1 MILKAIAK
9 WWAGSKLE
17 EETAHTQ
24 ALVRRL
30 ETAQAEANRRVNA
43 KMAEYSRQIKAH
55 QEQRNKDLK
64 QYLDFMNGQLE
75 ITGTYLNE
83 LAEFQSFT
91 FICIDSWMHLDL
103 CNQEI
108 NIVNEKLNAIYSTTS
123 LIDTYI
129 NELNKQAQRQGRHV
143 WREFTSARAIGVTTD
158 FIEATKRSIERSSKN
173 SNDEF
178 NNELNRLKSHRSLLL
193 KEAATLKDEKKV
205 LNDKKVLVMERHEDN
220 KKTLALKY
228 DACIEYWNVIAKKFE
243 SYYAFE
249 MTQNDYANYWI
260 KNLKE
265 GGTLQEIIKVIGTAT
280 DIIGCANK
288 ILNELNEEYQPFKRR
303 VQTAHDSKV
312 YPVTFDHD
320 KAERKRLAPM
330 VTEAFEDKKSLIE
343 ARTILYTRRDELQ
356 GYIDRIKPLHPD
368 SAIESIC
375 EMLSADREF
384 NAWFAFGFNT
394 KKQKREHWD
403 KKNKSIENAATN

>member
-9 WWAGSKLE
+9 RWAGSKLE
-17 EETAHTQ
+17 KETAHTQ

-30 ETAQAEANRRVNA
+30 ETAQAEANRRVNT

-55 QEQRNKDLK
+55 QEQRNEELK

-91 FICIDSWMHLDL
+91 FVCIDSWIHLDL

-108 NIVNEKLNAIYSTTS
+108 NIVNEKLNAINSTVS
-123 LIDTYI
+123 LINAYI
-129 NELNKQAQRQGRHV
+129 NELNKQAQRQSRHV
-143 WREFTSARAIGVTTD
+143 WREFTSAREISVTTD

-173 SNDEF
+173 INDEF

-193 KEAATLKDEKKV
+193 KEVATLKDEKKT
-205 LNDKKVLVMERHEDN
+205 LDANKVSVKERHEAN
-220 KKTLALKY
+220 KKTLVSKY
-228 DACIEYWNVIAKKFE
+228 EACVESWNVIAKKFE

-249 MTQNDYANYWI
+249 MTQNDYANRWI

-265 GGTLQEIIKVIGTAT
+265 GGTLQEIITVISTAT
-280 DIIGCANK
+280 DIIGCANE

-303 VQTAHDSKV
+303 VQAAHYSKV

-320 KAERKRLAPM
+320 KAERKRLAPI

-343 ARTILYTRRDELQ
+343 ARTILYTRRDELR
-356 GYIDRIKPLHPD
+356 GYIDRIKPLHPN
-368 SAIESIC
+368 SAIESVC

-384 NAWFAFGFNT
+384 NALRAFGFNT
-394 KKQKREHWD
+394 KNQKREHWD
-403 KKNKSIENAATN
+403 KKNKRIENAATN

>member
-9 WWAGSKLE
+9 RWAGSKLE

-30 ETAQAEANRRVNA
+30 EKAQAEANRRVNA
-43 KMAEYSRQIKAH
+43 KKAEYLRQIKAH
-55 QEQRNKDLK
+55 QEQRNKELQ

-83 LAEFQSFT
+83 LADFQSFT
-91 FICIDSWMHLDL
+91 FVCIDSWMHLDL
-103 CNQEI
+103 CHQEI
-108 NIVNEKLNAIYSTTS
+108 KIVNEKLNAIYSTTS
-123 LIDTYI
+123 LIDAYI
-129 NELNKQAQRQGRHV
+129 NELNKQAQQRGHHA
-143 WREFTSARAIGVTTD
+143 WREFTSAREIGVTSD

-193 KEAATLKDEKKV
+193 KEAAILKDERKTLYDNKV
-205 LNDKKVLVMERHEDN
+205 SVEERHEAN

-228 DACIEYWNVIAKKFE
+228 NACIASWDVIAKKFE

-249 MTQNDYANYWI
+249 MTQNEYANRWI

-280 DIIGCANK
+280 DIIGCANEVFA
-288 ILNELNEEYQPFKRR
+288 ELNEKFQSCKQRIKA
-303 VQTAHDSKV
+303 AHDSGDFE
-312 YPVTFDHD
+312 TFAHD
-320 KAERKRLAPM
+320 KAERKRLHPM
-330 VTEAFEDKKSLIE
+330 VNEAFEDKKSLIE
-343 ARTILYTRRDELQ
+343 ARRILNTRRDELR
-356 GYIDRIKPLHPD
+356 GYIDRIQPLHPD
-368 SAIESIC
+368 AAIESIC
-375 EMLSADREF
+375 EMLRADREF
-384 NAWFAFGFNT
+384 NAWSAFGFNT
-394 KKQKREHWD
+394 KNQKREYWE
-403 KKNKSIENAATN
+403 KKNKRIENAATN

>member
-9 WWAGSKLE
+9 RWAGSKLE

-55 QEQRNKDLK
+55 QEQRNKELK

-91 FICIDSWMHLDL
+91 FVCIDSWMHLDL

-108 NIVNEKLNAIYSTTS
+108 NIVNKKLNAIYSTTS
-123 LIDTYI
+123 LIDAYI
-129 NELNKQAQRQGRHV
+129 NELNKQTQRQVRHV
-143 WREFTSARAIGVTTD
+143 WREFTSAREIGVTTD

-193 KEAATLKDEKKV
+193 KEAATLKDEKKAV
-205 LNDKKVLVMERHEDN
+205 HDNKVSVKERHEAN

-228 DACIEYWNVIAKKFE
+228 GSCIEYWNVIAKKFE

-249 MTQNDYANYWI
+249 MTQNDYANYWF

-265 GGTLQEIIKVIGTAT
+265 GGTLQEIIKVIGTST
-280 DIIGCANK
+280 DIIGCANE
-288 ILNELNEEYQPFKRR
+288 ILTELNEEFQLCKQRIK
-303 VQTAHDSKV
+303 VAHESSNFE
-312 YPVTFDHD
+312 TLTRD
-320 KAERKRLAPM
+320 KAERDRLYRMKKGAW
-330 VTEAFEDKKSLIE
+330 EDKESLIE
-343 ARTILYTRRDELQ
+343 ARTILNTRRDELR

-375 EMLSADREF
+375 EILRADREF
-384 NAWFAFGFNT
+384 NARSAFGFNT
-394 KKQKREHWD
+394 KNQKCEHWE
-403 KKNKSIENAATN
+403 KKNKRIENAATN

>member
-43 KMAEYSRQIKAH
+43 KKAEYSRQIKAH
-55 QEQRNKDLK
+55 QEQRNKELK

-75 ITGTYLNE
+75 ITGTYLHE

-91 FICIDSWMHLDL
+91 FVCIDSWMHLDL
-103 CNQEI
+103 CHQEI
-108 NIVNEKLNAIYSTTS
+108 DIVNQKLNAIYSTTS
-123 LIDTYI
+123 LIDAYI

-143 WREFTSARAIGVTTD
+143 WREFTSAREIGVTTD

-193 KEAATLKDEKKV
+193 KEAATFKDEKKT
-205 LNDKKVLVMERHEDN
+205 LYDNKVSVEERHEAN

-228 DACIEYWNVIAKKFE
+228 DACIESWNVIAKKFE

-249 MTQNDYANYWI
+249 MTQNDYANRWI

-280 DIIGCANK
+280 DIIGCANE
-288 ILNELNEEYQPFKRR
+288 ILTELNEEYQPFKRR
-303 VQTAHDSKV
+303 VKSAHDSGD
-312 YPVTFDHD
+312 YPDTFAYD

-330 VTEAFEDKKSLIE
+330 VKEAFEDKKSLIE
-343 ARTILYTRRDELQ
+343 ARTILNTRRDELR
-356 GYIDRIKPLHPD
+356 GYIERIKPLHPD

-375 EMLSADREF
+375 EMLRADREF
-384 NAWFAFGFNT
+384 NARSAFGFNT
-394 KKQKREHWD
+394 KNQKREHWE
-403 KKNKSIENAATN
+403 KKNKRIENAATN

>member
-55 QEQRNKDLK
+55 QEQRNKELK

-75 ITGTYLNE
+75 IAGTYLNE

-91 FICIDSWMHLDL
+91 FVCIDSWMHLDL
-103 CNQEI
+103 CNQKI
-108 NIVNEKLNAIYSTTS
+108 NFVNEKLNAIYSTTS
-123 LIDTYI
+123 LIKAYI

-158 FIEATKRSIERSSKN
+158 FIEATKCSIERSSQN
-173 SNDEF
+173 SNVEF
-178 NNELNRLKSHRSLLL
+178 DNELNQLKSHRSLLL

-205 LNDKKVLVMERHEDN
+205 LRHNQVSVKERHEDN
-220 KKTLALKY
+220 KKTLAVKY

-249 MTQNDYANYWI
+249 MTHNDYANYWI

-288 ILNELNEEYQPFKRR
+288 IFNELNDEFQLCQQRIKAAR
-303 VQTAHDSKV
+303 DSNN
-312 YPVTFDHD
+312 FDTLTRD
-320 KAERKRLAPM
+320 KAERDRLYRMKNDALK
-330 VTEAFEDKKSLIE
+330 DKESLIE
-343 ARTILYTRRDELQ
+343 ARKVLHIRRDELQ
-356 GYIDRIKPLHPD
+356 GYVDRIKPLNPD
-368 SAIESIC
+368 SAIDSIC
-375 EMLSADREF
+375 EMLSADRDF
-384 NAWFAFGFNT
+384 NACFAFGFNT
-394 KKQKREHWD
+394 KKQKREHWE
-403 KKNKSIENAATN
+403 KKNKRI